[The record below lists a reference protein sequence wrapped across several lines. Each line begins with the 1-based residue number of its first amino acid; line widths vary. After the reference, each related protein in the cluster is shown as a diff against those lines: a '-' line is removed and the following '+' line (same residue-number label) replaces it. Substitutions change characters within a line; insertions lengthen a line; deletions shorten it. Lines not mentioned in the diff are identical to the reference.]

1 MFWKMGGS
9 GPDRAPLPVVVPK
22 ERQGSDPDDSHHHR
36 RRLAA
41 LVDRLPGWFRGRIH
55 WLLRPESRW
64 ARIPT
69 GILLILGSF
78 LAVLPV
84 FGVWMMPLGLILI
97 AEDVPAVRRGVSR
110 ALAWMEKRWPGLFQS
125 PG

>member
-1 MFWKMGGS
+1 M
-9 GPDRAPLPVVVPK
+9 D
-22 ERQGSDPDDSHHHR
+22 ETHHHR

-41 LVDRLPGWFRGRIH
+41 LVDRLPGRFRGWVH

-64 ARIPT
+64 ARIPA
-69 GILLILGSF
+69 GVLLILGGF

-84 FGVWMMPLGLILI
+84 FGLWMLPLGLILI
-97 AEDVPAVRRGVSR
+97 AEDVPAVRRAVSR
-110 ALAWMEKRWPGLFQS
+110 ALTWMEKRWPGLFRS